1 MSEVYEREPFF
12 LAYVRWHYSQGLS
25 ELLEVA
31 RNILWFVA
39 HFFSFKL
46 LLSTLF
52 NPWRR
57 LGESYGQG
65 FNLSAFASA
74 FIVNTLMRVIGLATK
89 LLVLGVGL
97 AAYLSV
103 ALFFVALFLI
113 WILAPL
119 LLLGSAILS
128 ATFFVI

>member
-1 MSEVYEREPFF
+1 
-12 LAYVRWHYSQGLS
+12 
-25 ELLEVA
+25 
-31 RNILWFVA
+31 
-39 HFFSFKL
+39 
-46 LLSTLF
+46 
-52 NPWRR
+52 
-57 LGESYGQG
+57 
-65 FNLSAFASA
+65 
-74 FIVNTLMRVIGLATK
+74 MRVVGFATK